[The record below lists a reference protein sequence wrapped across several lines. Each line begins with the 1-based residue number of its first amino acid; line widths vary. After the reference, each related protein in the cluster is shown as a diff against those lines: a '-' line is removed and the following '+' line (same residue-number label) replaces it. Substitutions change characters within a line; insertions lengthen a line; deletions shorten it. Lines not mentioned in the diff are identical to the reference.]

1 MGVTVPGECFKSF
14 SRVWGVGTGKTG
26 FWGRGKWV
34 GRRKVFRNPP
44 DLMVLD
50 PTGEN
55 DEL

>member
-1 MGVTVPGECFKSF
+1 MSLPRRMFQIIQS
-14 SRVWGVGTGKTG
+14 GVGSGYRKNWLLPG
-26 FWGRGKWV
+26 GGGEWV

>member
-1 MGVTVPGECFKSF
+1 MSLSQENVSNH
-14 SRVWGVGTGKTG
+14 SVGCGKWVQEKLAFG
-26 FWGRGKWV
+26 GKKWV